1 MRLSLIVL
9 KFVNL
14 TEAEYEH
21 LKSPEKKQKCLELI
35 RRDLGV
41 DRFNELHWHVDDLI
55 EIYIGLSK
63 GYRKLDINNRRKS
76 LCF

>member
-14 TEAEYEH
+14 VEMEYEH

-35 RRDLGV
+35 RKDLGV
-41 DRFNELHWHVDDLI
+41 DRFNELHYHIDDLI

-63 GYRKLDINNRRKS
+63 GYRRLDINNRRRS

>member
-21 LKSPEKKQKCLELI
+21 LKSPEKKGKCLELI

>member
-14 TEAEYEH
+14 VEAEYEH
-21 LKSPEKKQKCLELI
+21 LKSPEKKRKCIELI

-41 DRFNELHWHVDDLI
+41 DRFNELSYHVDDLI
-55 EIYIGLSK
+55 EVYIGLSK
-63 GYRKLDINNRRKS
+63 GYRKLEINTRRKS

>member
-14 TEAEYEH
+14 VEEEYEH
-21 LKSPEKKQKCLELI
+21 LKSPAKKTKCLELI

-41 DRFNELHWHVDDLI
+41 DRYSELHWHIDDLI

-63 GYRKLDINNRRKS
+63 GYRRLDINKRRKS

>member
-21 LKSPEKKQKCLELI
+21 LKSPEKKKKCLELI
-35 RRDLGV
+35 RIYLGV
-41 DRFNELHWHVDDLI
+41 DRFNEMHWHIDDLI
-55 EIYIGLSK
+55 EAYIGISK
-63 GYRKLDINNRRKS
+63 GYRKLDINKRRKS